1 MKMKID
7 IPDEFIDD
15 IVVNTLRRDRM
26 WCRQDLEALKSGTNT
41 LSIVSHDKE
50 EDIALCEQ
58 RLESYNVLMEWYA
71 PPGTWNDD
79 PDEDED
85 EEMNLEAVRALL

>member
-7 IPDEFIDD
+7 IPDDFIDD

-41 LSIVSHDKE
+41 LPIMSHNRE

-58 RLESYNVLMEWYA
+58 RLESYNVLMQWYA